1 MRLCLWIS
9 KMKTGKAVR
18 RVGRDSEF
26 ANSANLSTR
35 ILRFGNLEAGRLRKI
50 LPIKLRD
57 TNAVEKIPKG
67 SPTNGLVTVR
77 SSFCKTCG
85 MVAQTKCQC
94 RGEDILWSNRSA
106 MCIGVWDWKWH
117 SKSPNSGH
125 YIHKSTILILPPEVW
140 ALVKNSYK
148 EFRDASTPLGW

>member
-1 MRLCLWIS
+1 MRLSLWIS
-9 KMKTGKAVR
+9 KMKTVRAVR

-26 ANSANLSTR
+26 VNSADLT
-35 ILRFGNLEAGRLRKI
+35 LRFGNPEAGGLRKI

-57 TNAVEKIPKG
+57 TNVVEKRQKG
-67 SPTNGLVTVR
+67 SPTNGLVMVR

-94 RGEDILWSNRSA
+94 RGEDILWSNRFA

>member
-1 MRLCLWIS
+1 
-9 KMKTGKAVR
+9 MKIGRAVR

-35 ILRFGNLEAGRLRKI
+35 ILGFGNLEAGGLRKI

-67 SPTNGLVTVR
+67 SPTNGLVMVR
-77 SSFCKTCG
+77 SNFCKTCG

-94 RGEDILWSNRSA
+94 RGEDIL
-106 MCIGVWDWKWH
+106 
-117 SKSPNSGH
+117 
-125 YIHKSTILILPPEVW
+125 
-140 ALVKNSYK
+140 
-148 EFRDASTPLGW
+148 